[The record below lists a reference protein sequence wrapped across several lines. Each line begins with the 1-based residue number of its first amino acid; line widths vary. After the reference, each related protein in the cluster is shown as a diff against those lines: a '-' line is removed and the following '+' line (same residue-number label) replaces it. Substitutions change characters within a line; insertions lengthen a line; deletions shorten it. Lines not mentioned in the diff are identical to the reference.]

1 MAKKKKV
8 NKDLLFVVTVA
19 AMALGLMAFVAM
31 FFPAVKMTVEGIFG
45 TYESEVSGILAV
57 FGGKIT
63 EGNEHFQFTV
73 AEYGF
78 NTFVFIGYL
87 LPLLS
92 IPLAYLAFK
101 DKKNLFSFIAIA
113 LALVGAIL
121 IFLQPSLFAS
131 VNEINENIVCSAL
144 VGPILGVIFAILA
157 ALANGAVVYLK
168 KQ

>member
-31 FFPAVKMTVEGIFG
+31 FFPAVKMTVSGILG
-45 TYESEVSGILAV
+45 THESEVSGILAV

-78 NTFVFIGYL
+78 NTFAFIGYL
-87 LPLLS
+87 LPLLA
-92 IPLAYLAFK
+92 IPLSYLAFK
-101 DKKNLFSFIAIA
+101 NKNNLFSFVAIA
-113 LALVGAIL
+113 LSLVGAIL

-144 VGPILGVIFAILA
+144 VGPILGGIFAILA

-168 KQ
+168 K

>member
-1 MAKKKKV
+1 MAKKKL

-31 FFPAVKMTVEGIFG
+31 FFPAVKMTVKGIFG
-45 TYESEVSGILAV
+45 TYESEVSGVLAV

-63 EGNEHFQFTV
+63 EGNDKFQLTV

-78 NTFVFIGYL
+78 NVLAFIGYL

-92 IPLAYLAFK
+92 IPVAYLAFK
-101 DKKNLFSFIAIA
+101 DKKNLFSFIAIG

-121 IFLQPSLFAS
+121 IFVEPALFAS

-144 VGPILGVIFAILA
+144 VGPILGGIFAILA

>member
-1 MAKKKKV
+1 MAKKKV
-8 NKDLLFVVTVA
+8 NKDLLFVVTVLA
-19 AMALGLMAFVAM
+19 ISLSFMAFVTM
-31 FFPAVKMTVEGIFG
+31 FFPAVKMTIESIIG
-45 TYESEVSGILAV
+45 TVESEVSGILAV

-63 EGNEHFQFTV
+63 EGNDKFQLTV

-78 NTFVFIGYL
+78 NTLVFIGYL

-101 DKKNLFSFIAIA
+101 DKKDLFSFVAIG

-121 IFLQPSLFAS
+121 IFVEPALFAS

-144 VGPILGVIFAILA
+144 VGPVLGGIFAILA
-157 ALANGAVVYLK
+157 GLANGAVVYLK

>member
-31 FFPAVKMTVEGIFG
+31 FLPAVKMTVEGIFG

-78 NTFVFIGYL
+78 NTFAFIGYL

-92 IPLAYLAFK
+92 IPLSYLAFK

-113 LALVGAIL
+113 LSLVGAIL

-144 VGPILGVIFAILA
+144 VGPILGGIFAILA

>member
-31 FFPAVKMTVEGIFG
+31 FFPAVKMTFDGGILG
-45 TYESEVSGILAV
+45 TAESEVSGILAV

-78 NTFVFIGYL
+78 NTFAFIGYL
-87 LPLLS
+87 LPLLA
-92 IPLAYLAFK
+92 IPLSYLAFK
-101 DKKNLFSFIAIA
+101 NKNNLFSFVAIA
-113 LALVGAIL
+113 LSLVGAIL

-131 VNEINENIVCSAL
+131 INEINENVVCSAL
-144 VGPILGVIFAILA
+144 VGPILGGIFAILA
-157 ALANGAVVYLK
+157 GLANGAVVYLK
-168 KQ
+168 K

>member
-1 MAKKKKV
+1 M
-8 NKDLLFVVTVA
+8 
-19 AMALGLMAFVAM
+19 G
-31 FFPAVKMTVEGIFG
+31 
-45 TYESEVSGILAV
+45 
-57 FGGKIT
+57 
-63 EGNEHFQFTV
+63 

-78 NTFVFIGYL
+78 NTLAFIGYL

-101 DKKNLFSFIAIA
+101 DKKNLFSFVAIG

-121 IFLQPSLFAS
+121 IFVEPALFAS

-144 VGPILGVIFAILA
+144 VGPVLGGILAILA
-157 ALANGAVVYLK
+157 GLANGAVVYLK